1 MVYEKSINRPI
12 IQKIEDI
19 MIQITVI
26 QIDNYGPWTVT
37 PNPRRESDLQALQS
51 RLYGDLSLQF
61 GAHKGL
67 VFYTRFDNLI
77 AITNG
82 IDIETHKRI
91 QNSIKNR
98 YPITISMGIA
108 SAETPYKAQKLATK
122 KIQEHGSAQDECRK
136 EILDFTD
143 DFVLEEG
150 YVQLA
155 HVDIN
160 NITST
165 STDLKNAYDTYIQ
178 VNEVQLILIKE
189 LKKYGAMGFFIGG
202 DNFMCPC
209 NGMSEDDFISIFE
222 DIRNDTGIQ
231 LKAGIGIGKTAEDA
245 SNMADIGLEFI
256 REGKTTN
263 NCQVYTLNFDN
274 YNIKKKPKKTLCPI

>member
-1 MVYEKSINRPI
+1 
-12 IQKIEDI
+12 

>member
-1 MVYEKSINRPI
+1 MQLVA
-12 IQKIEDI
+12 

-51 RLYGDLSLQF
+51 RLYCDLNLQF

-82 IDIETHKRI
+82 IDLTTHERI
-91 QNSIKNR
+91 QDSIKNR
-98 YPITISMGIA
+98 YPFTISMAVA
-108 SAETPYKAQKLATK
+108 SAETPYEAQTLATR
-122 KIQEHGSAQDECRK
+122 KIQEHGSAQDAFRK
-136 EILDFTD
+136 EILDVAN
-143 DFVLEEG
+143 DFVLDGG

-160 NITST
+160 DITGT
-165 STDLKNAYDTYIQ
+165 STDLDTAYDTYLS
-178 VNEVQLILIKE
+178 VNEVQLKLMKE

-209 NGMSEDDFISIFE
+209 NGMTESDFIEMFD
-222 DIRNDTGIQ
+222 DIKASTGVE

-245 SNMADIGLEFI
+245 SNMADIGLELI
-256 REGKTTN
+256 RDGKTE
-263 NCQVYTLNFDN
+263 CQVCTLNYEN
-274 YNIKKKPKKTLCPI
+274 HSIKRKTRNWVSNII

>member
-1 MVYEKSINRPI
+1 
-12 IQKIEDI
+12 

-37 PNPRRESDLQALQS
+37 PKPRRESDLQALQS
-51 RLYGDLSLQF
+51 RLYSDLNLQF

-82 IDIETHKRI
+82 IDLTTHKRI
-91 QNSIKNR
+91 QDSIKNR
-98 YPITISMGIA
+98 YPFTVSMVIA
-108 SAETPYKAQKLATK
+108 SAETPYEAQKLATEK
-122 KIQEHGSAQDECRK
+122 LQEHGSAQDEYRK
-136 EILDFTD
+136 EILDVANE
-143 DFVLEEG
+143 FVMNG

-160 NITST
+160 NITKT
-165 STDLKNAYDTYIQ
+165 LTDVENAYDIYLN
-178 VNEVQLILIKE
+178 VHEVQLKLIKG
-189 LKKYGAMGFFIGG
+189 LKKYNSMGFFIGG

-209 NGMSEDDFISIFE
+209 NGMTENDFLNMFDDIVDSCGVE
-222 DIRNDTGIQ
+222 

-245 SNMADIGLEFI
+245 SNLADVGLELI
-256 REGKTTN
+256 RDGKTKSPV
-263 NCQVYTLNFDN
+263 CTLKQDGENS
-274 YNIKKKPKKTLCPI
+274 KKTAYNYMCPI